1 MHRHHHFGEHPLRAF
16 CYGRQVRRSRRWLRP
31 VRAGHAGRRPRR
43 AGRHFR
49 AGRMLADGDLKLIAL
64 SLLAEAPRHGY
75 DIIKALEERTSGVYS
90 PSPGVVYPTLTFLEE
105 AGYATSSA
113 EGNKKVFSITEAG
126 QAHLEENRE
135 MIDHVLD
142 HLERFGRKMAKARD
156 WFGWN
161 DDGEEGGPARGEAA
175 GRSAPAE
182 AGATPA
188 SRSPRGSARCRGRE
202 ACRGGRDTGE
212 HRRGA
217 GSAVPAL
224 SMPLPAR
231 RPGTIEEMA

>member
-1 MHRHHHFGEHPLRAF
+1 MHRDHHFGEHPLRAF
-16 CYGRQVRRSRRWLRP
+16 MHMAGKFGGRGGDFGP
-31 VRAGHAGRRPRR
+31 FGHGMRGGGRGGP
-43 AGRHFR
+43 GDVFR
-49 AGRMLADGDLKLIAL
+49 AGRMLADGDLKLITL

-161 DDGEEGGPARGEAA
+161 DDGEEGGRRGRHEKRDAFRAVRHRLRAA
-175 GRSAPAE
+175 LSDIVDAPEDTQAQAMSILQDAAE
-182 AGATPA
+182 AL
-188 SRSPRGSARCRGRE
+188 E
-202 ACRGGRDTGE
+202 
-212 HRRGA
+212 
-217 GSAVPAL
+217 AL
-224 SMPLPAR
+224 SR
-231 RPGTIEEMA
+231 R

>member
-1 MHRHHHFGEHPLRAF
+1 MPRHHQFGEHPLRAF
-16 CYGRQVRRSRRWLRP
+16 MHMAGKFGGGRGGGFGP
-31 VRAGHAGRRPRR
+31 FGHGGRGG
-43 AGRHFR
+43 GRGGPGDMFR
-49 AGRMLADGDLKLIAL
+49 AGRMLADGDLKLITL

-161 DDGEEGGPARGEAA
+161 DDGEEGGRRGRHEKRDAFRAVRHRLRAA
-175 GRSAPAE
+175 LSDIVDAPEEKQAQAMSILENTAE
-182 AGATPA
+182 AL
-188 SRSPRGSARCRGRE
+188 E
-202 ACRGGRDTGE
+202 
-212 HRRGA
+212 
-217 GSAVPAL
+217 AL
-224 SMPLPAR
+224 SR
-231 RPGTIEEMA
+231 R